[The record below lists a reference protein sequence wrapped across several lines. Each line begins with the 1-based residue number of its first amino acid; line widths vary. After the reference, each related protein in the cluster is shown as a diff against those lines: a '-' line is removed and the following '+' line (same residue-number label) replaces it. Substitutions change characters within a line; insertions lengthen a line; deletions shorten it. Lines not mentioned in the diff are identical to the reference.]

1 MPQCRFVIAG
11 MICGHPLVKAGLS
24 VFLRKEGRSGG
35 KDGSEADEEAE
46 GLSPDV
52 GHDVPETG
60 VTGKLP

>member
-1 MPQCRFVIAG
+1 